1 MAVNIRLKR
10 MGRKN
15 RPFYRIVVADART
28 RRDGDPVEQIG
39 HYDPILRDKKNY
51 VLKRERAAYWLS
63 VGAQPSETM
72 RSILMKE
79 ELWPREKA
87 VAYWQEVKDMPVVKV
102 AAPVTEAPV
111 APVAAPVVV
120 PVAEVATEPVAEVAT
135 EPAVEPAAE
144 TVAEPTA
151 EEPKAEEAQG

>member
-63 VGAQPSETM
+63 VGAQPSETIVT
-72 RSILMKE
+72 ILKKE

-87 VAYWQEVKDMPVVKV
+87 IAYWQEVKDLPVVKV
-102 AAPVTEAPV
+102 V
-111 APVAAPVVV
+111 APVAKVVEAAPVVETV
-120 PVAEVATEPVAEVAT
+120 APVAEPV
-135 EPAVEPAAE
+135 
-144 TVAEPTA
+144 VAEPVSA
-151 EEPKAEEAQG
+151 PAVEEPKAEAEQTEETQG